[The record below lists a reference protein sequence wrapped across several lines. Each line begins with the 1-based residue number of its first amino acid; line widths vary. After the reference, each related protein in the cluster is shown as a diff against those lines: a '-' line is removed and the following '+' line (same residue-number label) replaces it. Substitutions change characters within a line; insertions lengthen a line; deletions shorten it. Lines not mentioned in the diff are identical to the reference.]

1 MIREVKPGIEVMMA
15 TRRKATRDKGAGA
28 RAGDNG
34 GPPLDDKPHVPEW
47 GTGGPGNY
55 FAWKAA
61 HRRAW
66 RPVGQDT
73 LLRRAEKAEVL
84 GLTDDEYT
92 LEILERGIYLQ
103 AEDVDRI
110 AAIKAKRRSRRGRRH
125 L

>member
-1 MIREVKPGIEVMMA
+1 MAEVKQG
-15 TRRKATRDKGAGA
+15 RDLTVAGA
-28 RAGDNG
+28 RKTAKDKANAAVTGHNG

-47 GTGGPGNY
+47 GKGGPGNY
-55 FAWKAA
+55 FAWKSA

-66 RPVGQDT
+66 RSVGHDT
-73 LLRRAEKAEVL
+73 LLRRAEKAEAL

-110 AAIKAKRRSRRGRRH
+110 AAIKARRRARRGRRH